1 MRVICAGLIN
11 LCCLLV
17 SPSVAGQT
25 LCKWVDAGGQTHFG
39 DPHVAHGRCQ
49 PLDRAA
55 LPPVNSQQPAASVPR
70 SVARASRRPRPRVAR
85 HTAASR
91 HDCDA
96 YRERIQT
103 IEQQLRRGYREP
115 AGARLHARKRRWS
128 ELLYERCY

>member
-1 MRVICAGLIN
+1 MGIIGAGLIW
-11 LCCLLV
+11 LCFLAASL
-17 SPSVAGQT
+17 PVAGQT

-39 DPHVAHGRCQ
+39 DPHVAHGRCE
-49 PLDRAA
+49 PLDRAS
-55 LPPVNSQQPAASVPR
+55 LPPVNSQQPADSTPIKVASDARRPR
-70 SVARASRRPRPRVAR
+70 SRAVRNAAASRR
-85 HTAASR
+85 
-91 HDCDA
+91 DCDA